1 MSEEKLSNLSTGL
14 STGKPRGRNG
24 GRKKGIPN
32 KKTLVQAEEV
42 AASGLTPLQYM
53 LQVMRDETE
62 DRPRRL
68 YAANM
73 AAPYVHAKLAS
84 IEHKGADG
92 GPIKTES
99 TLNIAGLS
107 TEALAEIM
115 ALSDATK
122 RP

>member
-1 MSEEKLSNLSTGL
+1 MATTKVEKTDKRAK
-14 STGKPRGRNG
+14 TG
-24 GRKKGIPN
+24 GRQKGTPN
-32 KKTLVQAEEV
+32 KKTLIQVEEIQS
-42 AASGLTPLQYM
+42 SGLTPLQYM
-53 LQVMRDETE
+53 LEVMRDETE

-122 RP
+122 RA